1 MGTRLHVGNLSFQTT
16 EQALK
21 ERFAADGRQV
31 AEVAV
36 VTDRA
41 TGQSRGFAF
50 VQMASDADAQ
60 AAIAALN
67 GTQIDGRAIKVS
79 EARERTGGPRS

>member
-1 MGTRLHVGNLSFQTT
+1 MYVGNLSFGTT

-21 ERFAADGRQV
+21 EHFAADGRQV
-31 AEVAV
+31 TEVAI

-41 TGQSRGFAF
+41 TGQPRGFAF
-50 VQMASDADAQ
+50 VQMGSDADAQ
-60 AAIAALN
+60 SAISALN
-67 GTQIDGRAIKVS
+67 GREVDGRAIKVS